1 MALNADGAR
10 RESASPPRQREAVDI
25 TGPTKPYRALRS
37 AAHLVNRAYWRVEM
51 QGAPSVPSSG
61 PVIIAPVH
69 RSFMDFFVV
78 SEVTRRK
85 IFYMAKDELWNV
97 ALLGRFLDSM
107 GAFPVHREGADR
119 LAMSHAQAV
128 LEAGMVL
135 VVFPEGTRRSGPVV
149 GDLLEGAAF
158 LSARTGAAIVPVG
171 IGGTEAAMPK
181 GKKLVRPVK
190 VKLVVGEPIVPA
202 PRPAGARVRRSELRA
217 TSDVL
222 REDLQRLFDLARAAV
237 GDA

>member
-1 MALNADGAR
+1 
-10 RESASPPRQREAVDI
+10 
-25 TGPTKPYRALRS
+25 
-37 AAHLVNRAYWRVEM
+37 
-51 QGAPSVPSSG
+51 
-61 PVIIAPVH
+61 
-69 RSFMDFFVV
+69 
-78 SEVTRRK
+78 
-85 IFYMAKDELWNV
+85 
-97 ALLGRFLDSM
+97 
-107 GAFPVHREGADR
+107 
-119 LAMSHAQAV
+119 
-128 LEAGMVL
+128 MVL